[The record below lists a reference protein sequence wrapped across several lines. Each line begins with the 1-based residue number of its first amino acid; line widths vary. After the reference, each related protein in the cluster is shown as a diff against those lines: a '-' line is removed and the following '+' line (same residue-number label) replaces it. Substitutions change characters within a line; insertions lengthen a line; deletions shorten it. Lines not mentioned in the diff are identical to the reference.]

1 MGIKPFKYV
10 FKIYCTVI
18 SFRILFTLSRL
29 SLLNLKPVSKYS
41 NELPQKSAA
50 VYQEETCKAH
60 TPFIEGGTQ
69 HIPCLVL

>member
-1 MGIKPFKYV
+1 MGIKPFKYA
-10 FKIYCTVI
+10 FKIYRTVI

-41 NELPQKSAA
+41 NELPQKPAA
-50 VYQEETCKAH
+50 VYQEETCKTH